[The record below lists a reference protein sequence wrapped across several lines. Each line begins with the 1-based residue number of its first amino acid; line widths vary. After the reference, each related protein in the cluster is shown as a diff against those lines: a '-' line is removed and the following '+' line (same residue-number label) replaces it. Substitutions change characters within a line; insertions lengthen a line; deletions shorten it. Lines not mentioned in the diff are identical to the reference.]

1 MKALPYS
8 SLEAFLAHYRTL
20 REAARSADERDLL
33 ATMENVVEGLHP
45 SDRAALLD
53 TSDDSATARHRQR
66 AECSLRQ
73 LLAERGILQ
82 G

>member
-1 MKALPYS
+1 VKALPYS

-53 TSDDSATARHRQR
+53 TSDDSATARHR
-66 AECSLRQ
+66 AERSLRQ

>member
-1 MKALPYS
+1 VKALPYS

-20 REAARSADERDLL
+20 REAAQSDGERELL
-33 ATMENVVEGLHP
+33 ATMEDAIDGVHP
-45 SDRAALLD
+45 NDRAALLD
-53 TSDDSATARHRQR
+53 TGNDSATTRRRQR
-66 AECSLRQ
+66 AERSLRQ

>member
-1 MKALPYS
+1 VKAPPYS
-8 SLEAFLAHYRTL
+8 SLAAFLAHYRTL
-20 REAARSADERDLL
+20 REAVRSDEERELL
-33 ATMENVVEGLHP
+33 ATMENVIEGLHP

-53 TSDDSATARHRQR
+53 TGVDSGATRRRQR
-66 AECSLRQ
+66 AERSLRQ